1 MEINWRK
8 TLHPQ
13 QLQDGRTCPTR
24 PPRPPR
30 LHALLLIKQYHELQV
45 FGGREYLKENHG
57 RGTVVQSTAH
67 RYVFLVG
74 SIALFKVQEIQ
85 GKGDLLT
92 GFLVAT
98 RSNRNQSFAR
108 RRNRA
113 GLDRGA
119 LGDIATVAAAAEPLG
134 NKRTGSQGRQPAR
147 WREAH
152 EAEAAQT
159 GEAAQASGPRR
170 GSMSW
175 WAGRPKAR
183 LEQLRFKSAY
193 T

>member
-1 MEINWRK
+1 M
-8 TLHPQ
+8 
-13 QLQDGRTCPTR
+13 
-24 PPRPPR
+24 
-30 LHALLLIKQYHELQV
+30 

-134 NKRTGSQGRQPAR
+134 NKRTGS
-147 WREAH
+147 
-152 EAEAAQT
+152 
-159 GEAAQASGPRR
+159 
-170 GSMSW
+170 
-175 WAGRPKAR
+175 
-183 LEQLRFKSAY
+183 
-193 T
+193 